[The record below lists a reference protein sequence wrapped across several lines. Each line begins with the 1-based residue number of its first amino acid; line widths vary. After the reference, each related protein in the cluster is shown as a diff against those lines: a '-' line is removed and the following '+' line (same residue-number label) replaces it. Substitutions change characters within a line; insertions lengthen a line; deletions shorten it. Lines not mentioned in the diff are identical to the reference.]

1 MTRTTARLAQLTGGL
16 IAGTIIL
23 TGCSDSSDGSSA
35 SSSSG
40 AESSATEEATFND
53 ADIAFAQGMIPH
65 HEGALTMS
73 QVALERATDPRVIDL
88 ANRIEAGQDPE
99 IDLLTGWLEEWGEP
113 LESDDMGGMD
123 HGSDD
128 TAGMDMDMD
137 MDMEE
142 MPAAGP
148 EFDRMWLQSMI
159 EHHRGAVDMAQT
171 ELEDGQ
177 DTEALELAQLISETQ
192 AQEIAEMEALLGEL
206 GG

>member
-1 MTRTTARLAQLTGGL
+1 MTRTTARLVQLTGGL

-23 TGCSDSSDGSSA
+23 TGCSGSSGGSSA
-35 SSSSG
+35 GSSPG

-53 ADIAFAQGMIPH
+53 ADVAFAQGMIPH
-65 HEGALTMS
+65 HEGALSMS
-73 QVALERATDPRVIDL
+73 DVAAERATDPRVVDL

-113 LESDDMGGMD
+113 LESDGMGGMD
-123 HGSDD
+123 HGSN
-128 TAGMDMDMD
+128 DMD

-142 MPAAGP
+142 MPVAGP

-159 EHHRGAVDMAQT
+159 EHHMGAVQMAQT
-171 ELEDGQ
+171 ELKDGR

-192 AQEIAEMEALLGEL
+192 MQEIAEMEALLVEL

>member
-1 MTRTTARLAQLTGGL
+1 MTRTTARLVRLTGGL

-23 TGCSDSSDGSSA
+23 TGCSDSSGGSSA
-35 SSSSG
+35 GSSSA
-40 AESSATEEATFND
+40 AESPATEEAKFND
-53 ADIAFAQGMIPH
+53 ADVAFAQGMIPH

-73 QVALERATDPRVIDL
+73 EVAAERATDPRVVDL
-88 ANRIEAGQDPE
+88 ADRIEAGQDPE

-113 LESDDMGGMD
+113 LESNGMGGMD

-128 TAGMDMDMD
+128 MGGMDMK
-137 MDMEE
+137 E

-159 EHHRGAVDMAQT
+159 EHHRGAVEMAQT
-171 ELEDGQ
+171 ELEDGRN
-177 DTEALELAQLISETQ
+177 TEALELAQLISETQ
-192 AQEIAEMEALLGEL
+192 MQEIAEMEALLSEL

>member
-1 MTRTTARLAQLTGGL
+1 MTRTTARLVRLTGGL

-23 TGCSDSSDGSSA
+23 TGCSDSSGGSSA
-35 SSSSG
+35 GSTS
-40 AESSATEEATFND
+40 AADSSATEEASFND
-53 ADIAFAQGMIPH
+53 ADVAFAQGMIPH

-73 QVALERATDPRVIDL
+73 AVAIERATDPRVVDL

-113 LESDDMGGMD
+113 LESDGMGGMD

-128 TAGMDMDMD
+128 MGGMG

-159 EHHRGAVDMAQT
+159 EHHRGAVEMAQT
-171 ELEDGQ
+171 ELEDGRNA
-177 DTEALELAQLISETQ
+177 EALELAQLISETQ
-192 AQEIAEMEALLGEL
+192 MQEIAEMETLLGEL

>member
-1 MTRTTARLAQLTGGL
+1 MTRTTARLVRLTGGL

-40 AESSATEEATFND
+40 AESSATEEATFNE

-73 QVALERATDPRVIDL
+73 EVAVERATDPRVIDL

-113 LESDDMGGMD
+113 LESDGMGGMD

-128 TAGMDMDMD
+128 MAGMDMD